1 MMFSGGGTVVEG
13 AANVEAAIS
22 AGALVAIATINAG
35 KYCSQNDE
43 K

>member
-1 MMFSGGGTVVEG
+1 MFSGWGTLGKTAADVE
-13 AANVEAAIS
+13 VAIS

>member
-1 MMFSGGGTVVEG
+1 MMFSGGGVAG
-13 AANVEAAIS
+13 EADAVIS
-22 AGALVAIATINAG
+22 AGVLVAIATINAG

>member
-1 MMFSGGGTVVEG
+1 MMFSGGRTVG
-13 AANVEAAIS
+13 EAAADAVIS
-22 AGALVAIATINAG
+22 AGVLVAIATINAG